1 MRAAPA
7 AVGAAS
13 GSRTRTSWCGC
24 SARTGLPI
32 TTASAP
38 SGGKIA
44 EEAEGP
50 REAGGRASRAARKRL
65 PSGARSRGADEGVAA
80 RPIDRLEKLR
90 AATAATALIQ
100 ARAKAR
106 HRAPFRQAQGPEPAE
121 GELAACEA
129 SQRARGAAKDDGQ
142 TAARTRTQA
151 AARRPAGEGPIPL
164 HRPRK
169 PRDEPGGARQPKGR
183 SLCPQGSAGGRWQHR
198 GRLPAN

>member
-7 AVGAAS
+7 AAGAAS
-13 GSRTRTSWCGC
+13 GSRTRTSRCGC

-50 REAGGRASRAARKRL
+50 REAVGRASRAARKRL

-80 RPIDRLEKLR
+80 RLEKLR
-90 AATAATALIQ
+90 AATAVTAVIQ

-106 HRAPFRQAQGPEPAE
+106 RRAPFRQAQGPEPAE

-129 SQRARGAAKDDGQ
+129 SQRAR
-142 TAARTRTQA
+142 
-151 AARRPAGEGPIPL
+151 E
-164 HRPRK
+164 
-169 PRDEPGGARQPKGR
+169 ERQKTTGKQP
-183 SLCPQGSAGGRWQHR
+183 R
-198 GRLPAN
+198 GREPKPPRAGPRARDQSHFTDPESRVMSRAERDRQRAEPLPEAQRRRALAIGSSSF